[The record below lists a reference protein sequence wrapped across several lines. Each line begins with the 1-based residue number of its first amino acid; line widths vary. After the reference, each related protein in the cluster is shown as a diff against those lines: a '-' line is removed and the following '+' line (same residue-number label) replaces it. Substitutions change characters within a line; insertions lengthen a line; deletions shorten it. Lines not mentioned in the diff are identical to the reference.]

1 MTAPID
7 LPSKFDELDEAHRNG
22 FMGVKAFKENGGK
35 LVGYL
40 CSYSPLEIAD
50 AAGASAVALCGM
62 NNACDAAAEEHLPKT
77 SARLLKAPTGLP

>member
-40 CSYSPLEIAD
+40 CSYSPL
-50 AAGASAVALCGM
+50 
-62 NNACDAAAEEHLPKT
+62 
-77 SARLLKAPTGLP
+77 